1 MNICNCKES
10 KKQQTIELTLVE
22 AETIANFFG
31 AVDACCDLKMTKR
44 EEKVWEKL
52 VKRIKKLS
60 QKDSWRYTIFPVYYS
75 YTKKLGD
82 EDGW

>member
-1 MNICNCKES
+1 MKIQKSAMNICNCKET
-10 KKQQTIELTLVE
+10 KKQTIELTLAE

-31 AVDACCDLKMTKR
+31 AVDACSSDLKMTKE

-60 QKDSWRYTIFPVYYS
+60 QKDS
-75 YTKKLGD
+75 
-82 EDGW
+82 

>member
-10 KKQQTIELTLVE
+10 KKIELTLAE

-60 QKDSWRYTIFPVYYS
+60 QKDS
-75 YTKKLGD
+75 
-82 EDGW
+82 

>member
-1 MNICNCKES
+1 MA
-10 KKQQTIELTLVE
+10 E

-31 AVDACCDLKMTKR
+31 AVDACSSDVKMTKE
-44 EEKVWEKL
+44 EEKVWETL

-75 YTKKLGD
+75 YT
-82 EDGW
+82 EN